1 MAHHLHQHTVWCRR
15 IRCSQAGTASWLLDS
30 YLVVSNGVTK
40 PAMERKDER
49 YLRNYIHFSLIRNQ
63 PCMHVVIHNF
73 LHFATIK
80 CTGKCLCGQQVCSGP
95 SDVCT
100 QRAKPP
106 DALQRRGE
114 QSGNTTFNPLYQLMY
129 TWIRCYLHFDVTCLT
144 GFKKRLCAEHHV
156 DIWGYPHV
164 GWVQHAYF
172 RRWSLSCR
180 QSETQVGIL
189 NNLIW
194 NKHWLVYMYNN
205 NVIL

>member
-1 MAHHLHQHTVWCRR
+1 MGSPNLRWRGKMSVTWEIIYISA
-15 IRCSQAGTASWLLDS
+15 WLGIS
-30 YLVVSNGVTK
+30 
-40 PAMERKDER
+40 P
-49 YLRNYIHFSLIRNQ
+49 
-63 PCMHVVIHNF
+63 
-73 LHFATIK
+73 
-80 CTGKCLCGQQVCSGP
+80 
-95 SDVCT
+95 VCT
-100 QRAKPP
+100 
-106 DALQRRGE
+106 L
-114 QSGNTTFNPLYQLMY
+114 SFTTFCILLLLNVQESVSVDSKFALDQVTSVPKEQNLPMLFNEGENSQVIQHLTLCTSLY